1 MDRSRH
7 RRQAISAIAAAS
19 SRSRRCAAPIALR
32 SSNPSPIVLLHVD
45 GTDSAEA
52 YAEMMRSGILQ
63 LVSGSPKDIPT
74 VTDVS
79 YFRCGLT
86 GWAPKGVLVASEEL
100 FKSEFAERRLLPIF
114 IRPVAVSTVA
124 ARAADL
130 EKPGTHRRVAPRGQS
145 SRRRRRV
152 VLLPDP
158 VVGGYDPATTR
169 SGSRRRSNG
178 PLHPPPRRGQR
189 RGAQARSRRC

>member
-1 MDRSRH
+1 MDRSRN
-7 RRQAISAIAAAS
+7 RTSTSVAIAGLIAIATLAAPLAAQQ
-19 SRSRRCAAPIALR
+19 AAPI
-32 SSNPSPIVLLHVD
+32 VLYTSTEQIPLK
-45 GTDSAEA
+45 A
-52 YAEMMRSGILQ
+52 YAEFMRAGILQ

-100 FKSEFAERRLLPIF
+100 FKSEYAERRLIPVA

-130 EKPGTHRRVAPRGQS
+130 EKPERIAELRRQVKVPEGGDKSYFFLILS
-145 SRRRRRV
+145 SGDMTRYYPFRI
-152 VLLPDP
+152 
-158 VVGGYDPATTR
+158 AT
-169 SGSRRRSNG
+169 
-178 PLHPPPRRGQR
+178 PK
-189 RGAQARSRRC
+189 